1 MTKRQVLSR
10 GQSFRLMDGE
20 AIWQVEQGRVDIYMV
35 KTGEKKHQ
43 QIFLLEA
50 CRDDYV
56 FGLPDTAGD
65 VQLLAVAAGEA
76 ELTEWRRDDFR
87 GNPAAVRQMAGRWFN
102 QAITAPW
109 LAKLAK
115 LQDEVVM
122 AWTNP
127 DVFDSA
133 LLPTAEAVWEAF
145 DDYQDIL
152 SVLAEGQFAAQRRK
166 RKEQLA
172 AKRWAREKLLLA
184 SSASLLNRK
193 DLKITAQADY
203 EGGSPVVTLVRIAAD
218 FLQLPLDTVTV
229 SAAVVE
235 TTPELTLLRQLI
247 KKAGMQIRLV
257 KLEKDWFLNDCGV
270 LFGYLGEAKELVA
283 LLPVEPGRYHLY
295 DGTHPAGIPVDQTI
309 AGQLSA
315 DAFVC
320 YAGFNN
326 RNAGTKQLFQFMLR
340 RCWTSDIWTILG
352 TSLLAGSIPLLTPL
366 ITETIF
372 SDIIPINDRQAL
384 GTVTQLML
392 VAAFTLA
399 VVGYVRSVAV
409 LRIKSH
415 INMAS
420 EAALWSRLLSLPATF
435 FRNYQ
440 AGDLVQR
447 MSGITE
453 IMDTLTGAAVTAVF
467 NLLFSITSIG
477 VMAYYS
483 WQLTVVAV
491 CFWAV
496 YILAAALI
504 YWQALEWRRKM
515 VEQSGKVAGQVLQIF
530 NGLSKFRMAGGEER
544 AYFLWAKLF
553 GEEWQSNI
561 RIRWQNNRLEIVN
574 AVQPLLL
581 SMLMYALAMRW
592 LSGADGGRAIAYPE
606 FLGFLTAL
614 TGFNTIL
621 VTFIP
626 QAAELLTIRP
636 QLERLRPVLACE
648 PETSSDKEDLAG
660 LKGYIEF
667 ADVSFRYRPDGPL
680 ILNGISFHILAG
692 QSVAIVGT
700 SGCGK
705 STLVRLLL
713 GFEQADQGEIL
724 IDGHDISEINMS
736 SVRMKMGVVLQNGQ
750 LLSGDIFTN
759 IVGTLPLALDD
770 AWKAAEMVG
779 LADDIRAMPMG
790 MHTVISEGATNISG
804 GQKQRILIA
813 RSLVHQPAVVIMDE
827 ATSALDNTTQAIVT
841 ASVNSMRATRLI
853 IAHRLST
860 IRAAD
865 SILVMDKGSIVE
877 TGTFEELMDRQGLF
891 ARLAKRQL
899 A

>member
-1 MTKRQVLSR
+1 MIKRQELSR
-10 GQSFRLMDGE
+10 GQQFWLMGRE
-20 AIWQVEQGRVDIYMV
+20 TVWRVEQGRMDIYLV
-35 KTGEKKHQ
+35 KAGEAKHQ
-43 QIFLLEA
+43 QIFLLA
-50 CRDDYV
+50 ANPGDYL
-56 FGLPDTAGD
+56 FTMPDETGD
-65 VQLLAVAAGEA
+65 IRLLAVAAGET
-76 ELTEWRRDDFR
+76 ELAGRARDAFQDH
-87 GNPAAVRQMAGRWFN
+87 PAAVRQLASRWFN

-109 LAKLAK
+109 LAQLAK

-122 AWTNP
+122 AWTKP
-127 DVFDSA
+127 DVFGLA
-133 LLPTAEAVWEAF
+133 LLTTAAAVWEVV
-145 DDYQDIL
+145 DDYHDIL
-152 SVLAEGQFAAQRRK
+152 SILAEGQFAAQRRK
-166 RKEQLA
+166 RKEQLT
-172 AKRWAREKLLLA
+172 AKQRAREKLLLA
-184 SSASLLNRK
+184 SAASLLDRK
-193 DLKITAQADY
+193 DLKITAQAEY
-203 EGGSPVVTLVRIAAD
+203 EGSSPVVTLVRIAAD
-218 FLQLPLDTVTV
+218 FLQLPAAAVTV
-229 SAAVVE
+229 AAEVAGR
-235 TTPELTLLRQLI
+235 TPELPLLRQLI

-257 KLEKDWFLNDCGV
+257 KLEQHWFRNDCGV
-270 LFGYLGEAKELVA
+270 LFGYAGKARDLVV
-283 LLPVEPGRYHLY
+283 LLPVEPGKYHLY
-295 DGTHPAGIPVDQTI
+295 NGLDPAGIPVDQTV

-320 YAGFNN
+320 YAGLNS
-326 RNAGTKQLFQFMLR
+326 RSAGTEQLFRFMLQ
-340 RCWTSDIWTILG
+340 RCWTSDLWTILG

-392 VAAFTLA
+392 VAAFTVA
-399 VVGYVRSVAV
+399 VVSYVRSVAV
-409 LRIKSH
+409 LRLKSH
-415 INMAS
+415 INMAA

-447 MSGITE
+447 MGGITE
-453 IMDTLTGAAVTAVF
+453 IMDTITGAAVTAVF
-467 NLLFSITSIG
+467 NLLFSVTSIG

-483 WQLTVVAV
+483 WELTAVAV
-491 CFWAV
+491 GFWTI
-496 YILAAALI
+496 YILTAALI
-504 YWQALEWRRKM
+504 YWQALAWRRKM
-515 VEQSGKVAGQVLQIF
+515 VTQSGKVAGQVLQIF

-544 AYFLWAKLF
+544 AYFLWARLF

-574 AVQPLLL
+574 AIQPLLL

-614 TGFNTIL
+614 TGFNTLL
-621 VTFIP
+621 VNFIP
-626 QAAELLTIRP
+626 QAAELLAIRP
-636 QLERLRPVLACE
+636 QLERLQPVLACE
-648 PETSSDKEDLAG
+648 PETSGDKEELAE

-680 ILNGISFHILAG
+680 ILNGISFHITAG
-692 QSVAIVGT
+692 QTVAVVGT

-713 GFEQADQGEIL
+713 GFEQAEQGEIL
-724 IDGHDISEINMS
+724 IDGHDIAEINMA

-759 IVGTLPLALDD
+759 IVGTLPLTLDD

-779 LADDIRAMPMG
+779 LASDIRAMPMG

-804 GQKQRILIA
+804 GQRQRILIA

-827 ATSALDNTTQAIVT
+827 ATSALDNTTQAIIT
-841 ASVNSMRATRLI
+841 ASVNNMQATRLI

-865 SILVMDKGSIVE
+865 SILVMEKGRIVE
-877 TGTFEELMDRQGLF
+877 TGTFDELMTRQGLF
-891 ARLAKRQL
+891 ARLAERQL